1 MKTKFHQIRSSRFL
15 GKQLSRL
22 KMGQSYYSIL
32 TSTVSAVSLAS
43 LAFQINF
50 LWLIMV
56 FPFLI
61 LCTYFIGY
69 YLDIKNVN
77 TIDQLK
83 SNEMTHRFLNTSDV
97 KNQEFQLL
105 ITEMLIRALQKKDET
120 FDTSIL
126 RERYEEYKKKWKSPD
141 FLLKT

>member
-1 MKTKFHQIRSSRFL
+1 MKTKFHQIKSSRFL

-32 TSTVSAVSLAS
+32 TSTVSAISLAS

-61 LCTYFIGY
+61 LCTYLIGY

-83 SNEMTHRFLNTSDV
+83 SNEMTHRFLNTSDI
-97 KNQEFQLL
+97 KSQEFQLL
-105 ITEMLIRALQKKDET
+105 ITEMLIRALQKGET
-120 FDTSIL
+120 FDSSVL
-126 RERYEEYKKKWKSPD
+126 REKYEEYKKKWKSPD